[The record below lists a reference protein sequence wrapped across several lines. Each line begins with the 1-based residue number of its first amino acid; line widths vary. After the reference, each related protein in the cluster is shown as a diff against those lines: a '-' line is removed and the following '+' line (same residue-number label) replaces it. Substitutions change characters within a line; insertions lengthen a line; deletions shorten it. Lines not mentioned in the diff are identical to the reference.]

1 MLISPPNDE
10 LIEKVGCRYALVT
23 LAAKRARQLTE
34 QNAEELERKKLKPVS
49 VAAQE
54 IYDGKVKIVKD

>member
-23 LAAKRARQLTE
+23 LAAKRARQLSE
-34 QNAEELERKKLKPVS
+34 QSSEELEKKKMKPVS

-54 IYDGKVKIVKD
+54 IYDGKVTAIEE